1 MKYHITTFGC
11 AANQADSERIAGWL
25 KAKGMQP
32 ASTIELADYIVINS
46 CMVRESAENR
56 VYGLVN
62 NLIKDS
68 KTVRQLRQKDNNKRI
83 ILTGCMVG
91 MAVRDKSGKF
101 MQKVRETMPQ
111 VELIPI
117 EEIGFDNLPIRDNK
131 IHAWVPIS
139 NGCNNFCT
147 YCVVPFTRG
156 REVSRPYAEIIDEI
170 SKLAKDGYREITLI
184 GQNVNSYGSD
194 LISHPRESGDLKIPL
209 FKGMTKEKIVSVAE
223 QLRND
228 NKQQIKV
235 TYVKHLGRLRIPTLF
250 PHLLNEVCK
259 ISGVEKVDFISSN
272 PWDFSDDLIKTI
284 KMNTKITRH
293 LHLPLQSGDDKVL
306 QRMNRWYTAKQ
317 YLNLVNKIKSQ
328 IPNMTFSTDIIVGF
342 PGETN
347 EQFENTVK
355 LCNKVG
361 FTKAYIAEYSDRP
374 ITAAHKTFTDD
385 IPYIEK
391 KRRWKILDDLIN
403 QQNLRSG
410 KYNVEK
416 YRKIRKK

>member
-194 LISHPRESGDLKIPL
+194 LISHPRESGDLKIPF

>member
-194 LISHPRESGDLKIPL
+194 LISHPRESGDLKIPF

-259 ISGVEKVDFISSN
+259 ISGVKKVDFISSN

-347 EQFENTVK
+347 EQFENVIK
-355 LCNKVG
+355 
-361 FTKAYIAEYSDRP
+361 
-374 ITAAHKTFTDD
+374 
-385 IPYIEK
+385 
-391 KRRWKILDDLIN
+391 
-403 QQNLRSG
+403 
-410 KYNVEK
+410 
-416 YRKIRKK
+416 

>member
-68 KTVRQLRQKDNNKRI
+68 KTVRQLRQKDNNKKI

-194 LISHPRESGDLKIPL
+194 LISHPRESGDLKIPF

>member
-194 LISHPRESGDLKIPL
+194 LISHPRESGDLKIPF

-259 ISGVEKVDFISSN
+259 ISGVKKVDFISSN

>member
-1 MKYHITTFGC
+1 
-11 AANQADSERIAGWL
+11 
-25 KAKGMQP
+25 
-32 ASTIELADYIVINS
+32 
-46 CMVRESAENR
+46 
-56 VYGLVN
+56 
-62 NLIKDS
+62 
-68 KTVRQLRQKDNNKRI
+68 
-83 ILTGCMVG
+83 

-194 LISHPRESGDLKIPL
+194 LISHPRESGDLKIPF

-259 ISGVEKVDFISSN
+259 ISGVKKVDFISSN